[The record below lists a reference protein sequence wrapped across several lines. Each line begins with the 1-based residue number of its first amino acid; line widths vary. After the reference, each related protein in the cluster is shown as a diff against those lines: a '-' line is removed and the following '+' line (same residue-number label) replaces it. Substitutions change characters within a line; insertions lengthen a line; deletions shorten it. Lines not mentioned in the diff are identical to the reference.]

1 MRREPRPKT
10 REDVIIALHE
20 ARGIAERTLKEAP
33 EFKRGFVEAM
43 EVAIDIVRAF
53 DGISRAV
60 DDRPLEIR

>member
-1 MRREPRPKT
+1 MKREPRVKT

-20 ARGIAERTLKEAP
+20 AKGIAERTLKDAP

-53 DGISRAV
+53 DGMSRAV
-60 DDRPLEIR
+60 DDRHVEIR

>member
-1 MRREPRPKT
+1 MRREPRAKT

-20 ARGIAERTLKEAP
+20 ARGIAERTLREAP
-33 EFKRGFVEAM
+33 EFKRGFIEAM

>member
-1 MRREPRPKT
+1 MRREPRAKT

-33 EFKRGFVEAM
+33 EFKRGFIEAM

-53 DGISRAV
+53 DGMSRAV
-60 DDRPLEIR
+60 DDRNVEIR

>member
-60 DDRPLEIR
+60 DDRPSEIR